1 MSGLEPIPYSD
12 AKLRSILE
20 RVRIIAMVGASPN
33 WNRPSYFV
41 MKYLQSKG
49 YRVIPVNPQIAGE
62 TLLGEKVYATLRD
75 IPEPVDMVDMFRAA
89 REAPAIV
96 EDAIAIGAKVVWMQ
110 LGIRHD
116 AAAARAEAAGL
127 EVVMNRCPKIEFGRL
142 SGELS
147 WSGVNSGIIRNRPP
161 EPPLPRRVN
170 DRRPPP
176 HHLSSPP
183 AAADQGGGQGF
194 GAGGS
199 HNLSYGFETRA
210 IHAGAAPDP
219 VTGARVTP
227 IYQNVAYVFDDVDH
241 AAGLFNLHNF
251 GYIYA
256 RLNNPT
262 VAVLEERVA
271 SLEGGRA
278 AVAAAS
284 GHAAQFLVFFT
295 MMEPGDEFIASRNL
309 YGGSLTQFGLS
320 FKKLGWQCHFVDPA
334 DPENFR
340 RALTPKTK
348 AIFIENL
355 ANPGGVIV
363 DIEKVAAVA
372 HEAGIPL
379 IVDNTLATPY
389 LCRPFEWGA
398 DIVCHS
404 TTKFLSGHGH
414 ALGGIVVESGHFDWA
429 QGNRFPA
436 LTDPEPAYH
445 GLKFFENF
453 GDFAFTTK
461 ARAVALRDFGPTL
474 SPMNAFL
481 TLTGIETLHLRMERH
496 VENARKVAE
505 FLAVHP
511 RVAWVSYAG
520 LRDSPY
526 YELAQKYLPKGP
538 GAVFTFGVK
547 GGYEA
552 GTKLVENVRL
562 FSHLANIGDTR
573 SLILHPASTT
583 HRQLTDEQRAAA
595 GAGPDVV
602 RLSVG
607 LESAEDL
614 IRDLDQALASG

>member
-1 MSGLEPIPYSD
+1 MSQLDPIPYSD
-12 AKLRSILE
+12 AQLRAILE
-20 RVRIIAMVGASPN
+20 RVRTIAMVGASSN

-41 MKYLQSKG
+41 MKYLQGKG
-49 YRVIPVNPQIAGE
+49 YRVIPVNPGLAGQE
-62 TLLGEKVYATLRD
+62 LLGEKVYPSLRD
-75 IPEPVDMVDMFRAA
+75 IPVDAIGPVDMVDVFRSSK
-89 REAPAIV
+89 EAPKIV
-96 EDAIAIGAKVVWMQ
+96 EDAIAIGAPVVWMQ
-110 LGIRHD
+110 LGIRND
-116 AAAARAEAAGL
+116 EAAAVAEAAGI
-127 EVVMNRCPKIEFGRL
+127 EVIMNRCPKIEFGRL
-142 SGELS
+142 GGELS
-147 WSGVNSGIIRNRPP
+147 WSGVNSGIIQNRAPQA
-161 EPPLPRRVN
+161 PRPRSVKGG
-170 DRRPPP
+170 RAKERP
-176 HHLSSPP
+176 SP
-183 AAADQGGGQGF
+183 
-194 GAGGS
+194 S

-219 VTGARVTP
+219 VTGARSTP
-227 IYQNVAYVFDDVDH
+227 IYQTTAYVFEDVDH
-241 AAGLFNLHNF
+241 AASLFNLHNF
-251 GYIYA
+251 GYIYS
-256 RLNNPT
+256 RLTNPT
-262 VAVLEERVA
+262 VAVLEERIA

-295 MMEPGDEFIASRNL
+295 LLQPGDEFLASRNL

-320 FKKLGWQCHFVDPA
+320 FKKLGWQCHFVDPS

-340 RALTPKTK
+340 RALTPRCK
-348 AIFIENL
+348 AIFVENL
-355 ANPGGVIV
+355 ANPGGIIV
-363 DIEKVAAVA
+363 DIEKVARVA
-372 HEAGIPL
+372 HDSGIPL

-389 LCRPFEWGA
+389 LCRPFDWGA
-398 DIVCHS
+398 DLIVHS
-404 TTKFLSGHGH
+404 TTKFLSGHGA
-414 ALGGIVVESGHFDWA
+414 ALGGMVVESGRFDWS
-429 QGNRFPA
+429 QGDKFPS

-445 GLKFFENF
+445 GLRFFENF

-481 TLTGIETLHLRMERH
+481 TITGIETLHLRMERH

-505 FLAVHP
+505 FLAEHP

-520 LRDSPY
+520 LKTSPY
-526 YELAQKYLPKGP
+526 YELAQKYVPKGA

-552 GTKLVENVRL
+552 GIKLVENVGL

-583 HRQLTDEQRAAA
+583 HRQLSDEQRLAA

-607 LESAEDL
+607 LETAEDL
-614 IRDLDQALASG
+614 IRDLDEALAATA